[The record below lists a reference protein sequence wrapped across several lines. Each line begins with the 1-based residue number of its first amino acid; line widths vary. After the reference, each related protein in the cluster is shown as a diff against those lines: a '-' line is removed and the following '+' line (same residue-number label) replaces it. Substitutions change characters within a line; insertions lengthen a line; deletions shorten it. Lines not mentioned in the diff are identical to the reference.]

1 MELMYEQ
8 INNYCKNIQMNAK
21 NNIIK
26 DQEMKLKKKKN
37 QRKYEFL
44 SKKIDWFG

>member
-21 NNIIK
+21 NNIITN
-26 DQEMKLKKKKN
+26 QEMKLKEKK
-37 QRKYEFL
+37 
-44 SKKIDWFG
+44 SKEIWISK

>member
-21 NNIIK
+21 NNIIT
-26 DQEMKLKKKKN
+26 DQEIKIE
-37 QRKYEFL
+37 R
-44 SKKIDWFG
+44 KKIKENMNF

>member
-21 NNIIK
+21 NNIIT
-26 DQEMKLKKKKN
+26 DQEMKLKEKK
-37 QRKYEFL
+37 
-44 SKKIDWFG
+44 SKEIWISR

>member
-26 DQEMKLKKKKN
+26 DQEMKSKEKK
-37 QRKYEFL
+37 
-44 SKKIDWFG
+44 SKEIWISK

>member
-26 DQEMKLKKKKN
+26 DREMKLKEQKN

-44 SKKIDWFG
+44 SKKID

>member
-26 DQEMKLKKKKN
+26 DQEMKLKKKK
-37 QRKYEFL
+37 
-44 SKKIDWFG
+44 SKEI

>member
-21 NNIIK
+21 NIQMNAKNNIIT
-26 DQEMKLKKKKN
+26 DQEMKLK
-37 QRKYEFL
+37 E
-44 SKKIDWFG
+44 KKIKGNMNF

>member
-21 NNIIK
+21 NNIIT
-26 DQEMKLKKKKN
+26 DQEMKLKEKN

-44 SKKIDWFG
+44 GKKID

>member
-21 NNIIK
+21 NNIIT
-26 DQEMKLKKKKN
+26 DQEMKLKGKK
-37 QRKYEFL
+37 
-44 SKKIDWFG
+44 SKER

>member
-1 MELMYEQ
+1 MYEQ

-26 DQEMKLKKKKN
+26 DQEMKSKEKN

-44 SKKIDWFG
+44 SKKID

>member
-1 MELMYEQ
+1 
-8 INNYCKNIQMNAK
+8 MNAK

-44 SKKIDWFG
+44 SKKID

>member
-21 NNIIK
+21 NNIIT
-26 DQEMKLKKKKN
+26 DQEMKLKEKK
-37 QRKYEFL
+37 
-44 SKKIDWFG
+44 SKEI